1 MENTIRTCKT
11 HVLVRIKLDNFF
23 FFNIRLLL
31 YSEFSMKKYTVPR
44 LLYILLYKVYLSF
57 KIAELLNGILKY
69 DLYIPY
75 FPVVLDV
82 TLN

>member
-1 MENTIRTCKT
+1 
-11 HVLVRIKLDNFF
+11 
-23 FFNIRLLL
+23 
-31 YSEFSMKKYTVPR
+31 MKKYTVPR